1 MLTCK
6 GLTII
11 ILRVKFKNLNFSVSI
26 PMWYLSDITHE
37 ILIPLL
43 HDHCSGIR
51 SQMLA
56 DEELDRHVLVRA
68 QVERVSRPHVAGRA
82 VK

>member
-37 ILIPLL
+37 ILIPL
-43 HDHCSGIR
+43 D
-51 SQMLA
+51 
-56 DEELDRHVLVRA
+56 
-68 QVERVSRPHVAGRA
+68 P
-82 VK
+82 